1 MALLLCNTLECFL
14 NDFLIWNGFMS
25 TASTIE
31 KADTPVGIRSVISD
45 QKSSSPK
52 IEICS
57 KRSAGCSSS

>member
-1 MALLLCNTLECFL
+1 MAL
-14 NDFLIWNGFMS
+14 MS

-31 KADTPVGIRSVISD
+31 KADAPVGIRSVIWN